1 MNQNIQLVPLKKK
14 RSNPFTLIELLVV
27 IAIIAILAGML
38 LPALNKA
45 RSKAKGISCSSNFN
59 QLGKATLVYISDY
72 QDYFP
77 WGVYDGSVNYIWWRS
92 STKNGE
98 QACPMRDHF
107 PKDTNGADRFAGI
120 EKSGS
125 TYYISKFV
133 CPEVGINNLSFEA
146 VGPLANKPKI
156 KGSLFYSFSVN
167 ESLINAYGCKPVRI
181 TQVKRPS
188 VLLTYGDGSGN
199 GNTQYYCRWHPDVNS
214 KYDAQALPVRH
225 LGSANIVYLD
235 GHTAAV
241 KTNDL
246 PCFKYDNKRF
256 PYAGPDINPFAN

>member
-1 MNQNIQLVPLKKK
+1 MILITSNLQTKNQ
-14 RSNPFTLIELLVV
+14 FYLIP
-27 IAIIAILAGML
+27 IIAILAGML
-38 LPALNKA
+38 LPALNQA
-45 RSKAKGISCSSNFN
+45 RRKAKAISCASNFN

-77 WGVYDGSVNYIWWRS
+77 WGVYDSSVNYFWWRNG
-92 STKNGE
+92 TKDGE
-98 QACPMRDHF
+98 KACPMRDHF
-107 PKDTNGADRFAGI
+107 PKDSGSARFAGI

-133 CPEVGINNLSFEA
+133 CPEVGINNLTYKSI
-146 VGPLANKPKI
+146 GPLTNQPKTD
-156 KGSLFYSFSVN
+156 GVLFYSFSVN
-167 ESLINAYGCKPVRI
+167 ESLINASDCKPVRI

-188 VLLTYGDGSGN
+188 VLVTYADGSGN
-199 GNTQYYCRWHPDVNS
+199 GNTKYYCRWHPDVNS

-235 GHTAAV
+235 GHTASV
-241 KTNDL
+241 QLNDL

-256 PYAGPDINPFAN
+256 PYGGPDINPFAN